1 MQTASTNR
9 LEIEVFLQPKQSML
23 WDLWDNQK
31 HTRLGFGGARGGSK
45 SGFGRRCML
54 LRRLKYPKTTG
65 LVLRRTYP
73 ELYKSHIVK
82 LFEGVSRDSPLVA
95 RIVERASIPK
105 RFAAFL
111 RFRGNR
117 KGFERI
123 LLG

>member
-1 MQTASTNR
+1 MG
-9 LEIEVFLQPKQSML
+9 LEIRLQPKQSEIWRR
-23 WDLWDNQK
+23 WDEQK
-31 HTRLGFGGARGGSK
+31 YTRIGFGGARGGAK
-45 SGFGRRCML
+45 SGGGRRLML
-54 LRRLKYPKTTG
+54 LRRFKYPKTTG